1 MPRLVD
7 DPEPI
12 GRRHGPVDAPAPR
25 GPLRRPSARVLAA
38 LAALALLV
46 VACGGA
52 GAPSTSQPPAADGAP
67 PADAPATTAA
77 DAPPAS
83 PPAEDPEVIAG
94 REALRDLLALAPA
107 VTTSIGSPA
116 DGELRGGVALPLR
129 GPGYR
134 FQPGKRDQARYG
146 TVEIVQ
152 ALVRAAAAVDRLH
165 PGSLATIG
173 EIGFAEGGPL
183 TGHGSHQAGRDVDVL
198 FYLLDADGAPFPAKA
213 IPLDPAGEGTE
224 YGDLQDPA
232 DDRPVKIDLPR
243 TWAFVQ
249 ALLEA
254 AGDDVQR
261 IFVVEHVRTLLLAEA
276 ARAGAPAAIIERFAE
291 VTCQPGFPHDDHLHI
306 RFFCAADDI
315 PAGCTELDPIY
326 PWQRDRLAAL
336 GAAPAKAKARRKG
349 TRPKLTTHEEARAKA
364 GPMHQDVIDFLDRR
378 RAWTRQPHPG
388 RPYCR

>member
-1 MPRLVD
+1 AGGVQELAIH
-7 DPEPI
+7 PE
-12 GRRHGPVDAPAPR
+12 
-25 GPLRRPSARVLAA
+25 
-38 LAALALLV
+38 V
-46 VACGGA
+46 VAER
-52 GAPSTSQPPAADGAP
+52 Q
-67 PADAPATTAA
+67 
-77 DAPPAS
+77 
-83 PPAEDPEVIAG
+83 
-94 REALRDLLALAPA
+94 ALRDLLALAPA
-107 VTTSIGSPA
+107 VTTSTGSPA
-116 DGELRGGVALPLR
+116 DGELRGGVAPPPR
-129 GPGYR
+129 GPGFR
-134 FQPGKRDQARYG
+134 FQPGKRDLARYG
-146 TVEIVQ
+146 TVELVQ

-165 PGSLATIG
+165 PGAPATIG

-198 FYLLDADGAPFPAKA
+198 FFLLDADGAPFPAKA

-276 ARAGAPAAIIERFAE
+276 ARAGAPAAIVARFAE

-315 PAGCTELDPIY
+315 AAGCTELDPIY

-336 GAAPAKAKARRKG
+336 GAAPATAKPRRKG
-349 TRPKLTTHEEARAKA
+349 SRPKLTTHEEARAKA